1 MSPGTQSKVLRAIQE
16 RAVRPVGGTQEIPI
30 DIRLI
35 ASTNRD
41 PEQAVSA
48 GVIRADLYYRLQA
61 SMLRVAPLRERLEDL
76 DLLVAHFISVWS
88 SRRNGREPLTGIE
101 SEALELMRAYHW
113 PGNVRELS
121 NIVESAA
128 TFGNTSLIRVADLP
142 ETISSPKLPEV
153 QTPQAEAQPS
163 LFARPA
169 RPDVMSL
176 SDSERELLSRALSI
190 AGRNKTRAAALLQ
203 ISRKR
208 LYFLM
213 RKYCL

>member
-1 MSPGTQSKVLRAIQE
+1 
-16 RAVRPVGGTQEIPI
+16 RPVGGTQEIPI

-41 PEQAVSA
+41 PEQAVQA
-48 GVIRADLYYRLQA
+48 GVIRTDLYYRLQA
-61 SMLRVAPLRERLEDL
+61 SMLRVPPLRERLEDL
-76 DLLVAHFISVWS
+76 DLLVAHFIGVWG
-88 SRRNGREPLTGIE
+88 SRRSGREPLLGIE
-101 SEALELMRAYHW
+101 REALELMRAYHW

-121 NIVESAA
+121 NVVESAA
-128 TFGNTSLIRVADLP
+128 TFGNTSLIRIADLP
-142 ETISSPKLPEV
+142 ETISSPKLPGV
-153 QTPQAEAQPS
+153 QAPQADPQPS
-163 LFARPA
+163 LFARPK
-169 RPDVMSL
+169 PDVMSL